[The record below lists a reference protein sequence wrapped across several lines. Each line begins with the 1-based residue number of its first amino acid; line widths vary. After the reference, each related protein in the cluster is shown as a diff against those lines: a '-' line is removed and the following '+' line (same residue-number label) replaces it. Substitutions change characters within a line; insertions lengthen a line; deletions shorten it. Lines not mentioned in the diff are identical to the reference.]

1 MKDVISKLKL
11 RHEKALAYV
20 IDTYMP
26 YVKAIAKQILE
37 QPCGNW
43 AVDECETT
51 SIFFCFRYMSIALY
65 FAIVPIH
72 FFNSSSLPLNLSLFC
87 ETAKKTSFI

>member
-1 MKDVISKLKL
+1 MKQVKDVISKLKL

-43 AVDECETT
+43 AVDECINDVFLAVWQN
-51 SIFFCFRYMSIALY
+51 SDKFRE
-65 FAIVPIH
+65 V
-72 FFNSSSLPLNLSLFC
+72 
-87 ETAKKTSFI
+87 KKN